1 MAGQLHSYPELLADA
16 HTQCPSITGRRIVIT
31 GGTTGIGRATAILL
45 ASEGANLFICGRSQQ
60 HLDDALQRI
69 NLLGNG
75 RGMSCDLAQP
85 GMPGEMLDQ
94 ASDALSG
101 IDTVIVN
108 AAVSADDLAGTEQ
121 DQIDYQL
128 AVDFTAWI
136 ATAKAAIERM
146 KDGGDL
152 VFIGSTSAVSR
163 SPGSSVYVATKA
175 GIQGFVQALRLE
187 LGERDIKVGLVEPG
201 LTGSDMQY
209 GDYSSEEQ
217 RELIGKD
224 QMLRAEDIAVAVYFV
239 LTQPR
244 RTNIS
249 LVRVESRL
257 KPE

>member
-1 MAGQLHSYPELLADA
+1 MASRMHSYPQLLADA
-16 HTQCPSITGRRIVIT
+16 HTECPTITGKRVVIT

-45 ASEGANLFICGRSQQ
+45 ASEGANVFVCGRSQE
-60 HLDDALQRI
+60 HLEDALQRI

-85 GMPGEMLDQ
+85 GTPEAMLDR
-94 ASDALSG
+94 AADELSG
-101 IDTVIVN
+101 FDTVIIN
-108 AAVSADDLAGTEQ
+108 AAIAAEDLAGTDQ

-128 AVDFTAWI
+128 AVDFTSWI
-136 ATAKAAIERM
+136 ATAKAAISRM
-146 KDGGDL
+146 EGGGDL

-175 GIQGFVQALRLE
+175 GIQGFAQSLRQE
-187 LGERDIKVGLVEPG
+187 LGDRDIKVSLVEPG

-209 GDYSSEEQ
+209 EDYSSEQQ
-217 RELIGKD
+217 RDLIAKD
-224 QMLRAEDIAVAVYFV
+224 QMLRAEDIAVAVHFV

-244 RTNIS
+244 RTNVS